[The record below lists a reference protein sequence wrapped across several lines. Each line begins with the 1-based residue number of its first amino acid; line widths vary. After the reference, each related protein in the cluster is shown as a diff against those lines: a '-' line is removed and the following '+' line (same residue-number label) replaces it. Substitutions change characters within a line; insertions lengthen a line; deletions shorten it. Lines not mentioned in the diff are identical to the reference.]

1 MDGQYGRNGA
11 PIPDKLK
18 LLRACLSCKLIKTTE
33 QWRENGCENCQEK
46 YHGIDSINYTTPTF
60 KGSDEQTK
68 RSESNR
74 ARAAGRGEDVSIHAS
89 ILTDPCTHCLLR
101 WFFCCPFF
109 LAAA

>member
-60 KGSDEQTK
+60 KGSGEQT
-68 RSESNR
+68 NR
-74 ARAAGRGEDVSIHAS
+74 RNEAHRIER
-89 ILTDPCTHCLLR
+89 
-101 WFFCCPFF
+101 
-109 LAAA
+109 